1 MGNLV
6 NLVRRMSLHE
16 NEVNQHDMR
25 TTLAE
30 AEAFAPA
37 DRIDPANDDDNDD
50 DDDDDEL
57 NPDGAVMQ
65 DDSAK
70 TRSRKLMEKGICLKI
85 STLHN
90 KRKKINS
97 RLLRQASAIE
107 DPMYAYKNMVT
118 VAEEITQYDYIF
130 KQLLLV
136 HEEYHS
142 LLDKLAKCNDDE
154 WFEEVDE
161 RVFTFKYKVH
171 NRLKDG

>member
-1 MGNLV
+1 MGNLA

-50 DDDDDEL
+50 DDDDDDDEL
-57 NPDGAVMQ
+57 NPDVAVMQ

-97 RLLRQASAIE
+97 RL
-107 DPMYAYKNMVT
+107 YAYKNMVT

-171 NRLKDG
+171 NWLKDG